1 MHQVLH
7 FLRDPQRAVREAA
20 RVLAPSGRLLI
31 VDFAPH
37 ELAFLQEQFAHERL
51 GLAEAQLGQWLSE
64 AGLEM
69 VERSTLAP
77 AGPDANGKLTVKV
90 WLAGWGQTSAAP
102 GSRGAPRS
110 LEQVR

>member
-1 MHQVLH
+1 
-7 FLRDPQRAVREAA
+7 LRDPQRAVREAA

-37 ELAFLQEQFAHERL
+37 ELSFLQEQFAHERL
-51 GLAEAQLGQWLSE
+51 GLAESQLGQWLSE
-64 AGLEM
+64 AGLAM

-90 WLAGWGQTSAAP
+90 WLAGFGQTSAAP